1 MGTKE
6 VETAVPLA
14 YFWRN
19 LDMPLINCNVSLTLT
34 WSADCVI
41 TTMENREIT
50 PSQGN
55 NPAVFYHSST
65 NVTFKITGTKL
76 YVIVVT
82 LPTED
87 ENKLFEQLKL
97 GLKRTI
103 RWNKCRSE
111 VSNQTKTNNLNY
123 LIEPTFNKIN
133 RLFVLSIENEEDRT
147 YFLKDYTPKVKTKD
161 FNVLIDGKS
170 FFDMSIKKQRRNIR
184 KNY

>member
-6 VETAVPLA
+6 VETAVPLT

-19 LDMPLINCNVSLTLT
+19 LDMPLINCNMSLTLT

-41 TTMENREIT
+41 ISMEKREIT

-55 NPAVFYHSST
+55 NPAVFDHSSA

-76 YVIVVT
+76 YVTVVT
-82 LPTED
+82 YD
-87 ENKLFEQLKL
+87 NKLFEQLKL

-111 VSNQTKTNNLNY
+111 MSNQTKTNNLNY
-123 LIEPTFNKIN
+123 LIEPTFNKVN

-147 YFLKDYTPKVKTKD
+147 SFLKDYTPKVKTKD
-161 FNVLIDGKS
+161 FNVLIDGKR
-170 FFDMSIKKQRRNIR
+170 FFDMSIKKQRRKIR